1 MDNKWAEM
9 DTMEKFLLHS
19 WVTKREQK
27 RHCRKRKWVADTKC
41 DTFVPRKYFS
51 PSVLQCPPLITALVK
66 IITAN
71 IYLGNVIVRPRHP
84 IQHSSGVVHDIGIVV
99 CSLLGSRG

>member
-1 MDNKWAEM
+1 M

-19 WVTKREQK
+19 CVTSKGAEAPLQGEEVGRRYKVWHICPPQI
-27 RHCRKRKWVADTKC
+27 
-41 DTFVPRKYFS
+41 FS

-71 IYLGNVIVRPRHP
+71 IYLGNVIVRLQHT
-84 IQHSSGVVHDIGIVV
+84 IHHSSGVVHDIGIVV
-99 CSLLGSRG
+99 RSLLGPRG